1 MVGLRGDGGEWFV
14 CGRAASGTTSPGGA
28 LFLKTFRRRLIVS
41 TDLYFHF
48 FVVQYQRQNSL
59 SFLVNVNSAQLND
72 ACDQGRTVETCCAK
86 NKILSQSFVC
96 CLSKRG
102 SGKTKYQDDL
112 KSSAFSHCKYVFV
125 SILDFRISNVTL
137 NCQVTIIVT
146 TSGFQLSKMLSMS
159 QMCLESVVFSY
170 MSQNK
175 KWLTDSV
182 TQ

>member
-1 MVGLRGDGGEWFV
+1 MPNFI
-14 CGRAASGTTSPGGA
+14 SYHPA
-28 LFLKTFRRRLIVS
+28 LDKERLNELISFPYIHKYTVF
-41 TDLYFHF
+41 DIFKMALNFI
-48 FVVQYQRQNSL
+48 SL
-59 SFLVNVNSAQLND
+59 S
-72 ACDQGRTVETCCAK
+72 
-86 NKILSQSFVC
+86 
-96 CLSKRG
+96 
-102 SGKTKYQDDL
+102 L